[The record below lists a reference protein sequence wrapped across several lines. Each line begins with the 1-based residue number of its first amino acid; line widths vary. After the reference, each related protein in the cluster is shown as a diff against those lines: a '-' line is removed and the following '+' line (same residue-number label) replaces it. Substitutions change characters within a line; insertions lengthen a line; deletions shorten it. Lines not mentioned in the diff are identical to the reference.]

1 MKNIEK
7 QMLKDKMEVI
17 EALYQKAKSDDQWNE
32 LDWLMRKYKIRG
44 NLGIL
49 EANRSKNALT
59 KIVELCDK
67 WLEENGDKADLLMNK
82 GWLGVPL
89 TTAEKVELAK
99 YHCTLTYMYIGY
111 ETYMYVSNR

>member
-32 LDWLMRKYKIRG
+32 LDWLMRRYEIRR

-49 EANRSKNALT
+49 DIKGRNMLT
-59 KIVELCDK
+59 KIVGVCK
-67 WLEENGDKADLLMNK
+67 NWLVENGEQADLLMNK

-89 TTAEKVELAK
+89 TRNEKVELAK
-99 YHCTLTYMYIGY
+99 YHCTLTYMFIGY
-111 ETYMYVSNR
+111 ETYKHISNQ